1 MHWTVIFR
9 GVRFGVAL
17 ALVGGL
23 FGLQT
28 LSGQAGEIGFIEDFS
43 LASDRDLALEK
54 LIPGTEEYYY
64 FQCLHQQNLQQFDR
78 VEQLLA
84 AWIKRHNVTSR
95 VQEIQNRQAL
105 LTYRQHPQ
113 KSLTFLQRQLGL
125 QFNHQRDTV
134 DRAAQLPTQ
143 LDAQLIS
150 RQRLTQ
156 VALKRHRNTLNGFE
170 DSALDWLALESID
183 ATHRRDLLKR
193 MQRPDVTGLPEIVI
207 ADLNTRNS
215 GGFGS
220 FQIHRNLLK
229 DQLDQ
234 CLVLKPSL
242 RNETKFVNTYLSK
255 LQPSSDVN
263 MQFDRSAREAFLSR
277 LWGFAETLDPSHNSL
292 KAHVLYHQLTIDE
305 SQGKYNRERFLAYL
319 KLPRVVDYVSRKY
332 LEQSEHKRHQVNL
345 NADFQSVT
353 RFPPIRNDHEL
364 VRRYLQHFFV
374 DAKNYRDFSP
384 YVKDLFLKHL
394 FAETKIVHGL
404 GDPQQWYSQLPPEA
418 YQRLKQRVDL
428 DFLPTNPQQLGAS
441 EAATIGVNVKNVS
454 NLIVKVY
461 RINALN
467 FYKDQ
472 GRNVSTGI
480 NLDGLIPNEER
491 AFEYKDPPLRRIRRE
506 FEFES
511 LSKPGIYV
519 IDFIGNGKSSRALL
533 QKGKLRH
540 VVRSTSAGMEFSIF
554 DENELQL
561 NDASLWIG
569 GQLYHADG
577 QGNILV
583 PFSSQPGRQRV
594 ILIHD
599 QTVTLAR
606 FEHEA
611 ESYAMKVGFY
621 TDRES
626 LLSGRIAKLLVR
638 PGLLLNKQPVGLA
651 LLKNVQLTISSTNKD
666 GITSTDTVS
675 NLKLQD
681 DVDYVH
687 EFRVPP
693 RLAQISVSLNAQVDS
708 LSQGKDIDLVASDD
722 FSVASAIQHR
732 SEAEMT
738 KKHEFRTGSL
748 HLSEVKGEHFVDLLG
763 KSGEPRPNR
772 PVQLKCKHR
781 DFRDPVSVTL
791 RTNDQG
797 RISLGTLEEI
807 AWISATAPDGAQRQ
821 WKLRLNRHSYYR
833 SVNGRVGQPIK
844 LSAMGASRQPRRDEM
859 SLLEMRH
866 GQYVADRFDA
876 IRWEDGQW
884 ILSGLAAGDYQLTLK
899 HLGEVIQVR
908 ITEGVPAAGYVLG
921 RFRQLEMR
929 GRDTVLIESV
939 DVKADKIQVQLGNSS
954 PFSRVHVFATTFRP
968 EYDAYSRLAKVR
980 DAEPA
985 FGYRVPSSCLYVEGR
1000 TIGDEYR
1007 YVLDRKYAQKF
1018 PGNMLARPE
1027 LLLNPWAIRDTET
1040 AIEELAEDSDFA
1052 DEAALGPAQKG
1063 RLRDRRRQSASG
1075 TTEFDLNFL
1084 ADASFVRLNARPDAD
1099 GRIQVDRDELKGKQ
1113 TVVIVAVDPLTTSV
1127 RYVDLPQTDSR
1138 FLDLRLATGLQSDAN
1153 FSQQNQISV
1162 VEQGQTFQLDDI
1174 RSSKFEMY
1182 DSLPRVYQLYE
1193 TLQPSTELNDFRFV
1207 LQWNQMTNEEKRER
1221 YSKYACHELDFF
1233 ISEKDPEFFDA
1244 VIQPYLRQKLNKTFL
1259 DHYLIRDDL
1268 TAFLSPWNYQQLN
1281 VVERI
1286 LLARR
1291 VAGEQPITVE
1301 TLRNAANLIPPDVEQ
1316 SNYLFDMAIAGQSLE
1331 SVGGLAFAA
1340 GGGMGGVG
1348 GVVLGIETQAEDGAA
1363 RSDTRRYRKN
1373 ERENAL
1379 QAEPPMAPEGESVDA
1394 GIVDR
1399 ADKSFA
1405 AFGEPSLEGREKSKI
1420 VQLYRALDQTQ
1431 EWAENNYYQLPIEKQ
1446 NGELVEVNSFW
1457 VEFARHDETK
1467 PFYST
1472 ALAMAS
1478 NSFTE
1483 IMFAL
1488 SVLDLPFESPQHET
1502 VLVDNALKV
1511 ISAGPMIVYHQ
1522 QIQPTKAGEDESP
1535 LLVSQ
1540 NFFQQN
1546 DRYRQV
1552 DNQQVDKFVNDE
1564 FLPQTVYGC
1573 LVVVT
1578 NPTSSAQELDV
1589 LTQIPRG
1596 AIPVGNGGYTD
1607 NEKIRLE
1614 PYRTHAL
1621 EYYFY
1626 FPAIGEFD
1634 QFPVH
1639 VSEGET
1645 LVAAAVP
1652 FKFKVVKE
1660 LSQVDRQ
1667 SWEYVSQ
1674 LGSDEDVLAYLRK
1687 ENLGAVQLDRIA
1699 FRMADLDFFEQ
1710 AIGILQRRHAYNQT
1724 LWSYSI
1730 KHNQP
1735 NFIDDYLQHCDEF
1748 VSQCGSMLQSPLL
1761 VIRPVARRTYQHLE
1775 YRPLVNARSHQ
1786 IGSQRQILNDRLFDQ
1801 YNRWL
1806 KLLSYV
1812 AEPSAQDRLSTIY
1825 YLLTQDRVAEAL
1837 EMHGEIDPVELET
1850 RMQYDYCTAYLSF
1863 SSGDLALARSIAE
1876 RYVNYPVDRWRN
1888 SFALV
1893 RNQLDEIEGNPSELV
1908 DESARDQFQERMAAS
1923 QPTFDFAV
1931 ESKIIDLS
1939 YANLNQV
1946 RVNYYLMD
1954 IELLFSR
1961 SPFVQKYSGQ
1971 FSYIQPNLTQVVDLA
1986 GDQTQSKIELPE
1998 ALQNQ
2003 NVLVEIE
2010 AAGRRQSN
2018 AYYSNSISAQV
2029 SGNYGQLRVATQAS
2043 NEPIA
2048 AAYVKVY
2055 AQMKDGTISFYKD
2068 GYTDRRG
2075 RFDYSSLS
2083 TDSLDNVQRFA
2094 VLILSDEAGALV
2106 REVSPPKQ

>member
-1 MHWTVIFR
+1 MGMHWTIIFR
-9 GVRFGVAL
+9 GVRLGVAL

-23 FGLQT
+23 FGSLS
-28 LSGQAGEIGFIEDFS
+28 LSGQSGEIGFIEDFS
-43 LASDRDLALEK
+43 LASDRDLALGK

-84 AWIKRHNVTSR
+84 DWIKRHNVTPR

-113 KSLTFLQRQLGL
+113 KSLAFLQRQLGL
-125 QFNHQRDTV
+125 QFNHQRDRV
-134 DRAAQLPTQ
+134 DRAAQLPLQ
-143 LDAQLIS
+143 LDSQLIS

-156 VALKRHRNTLNGFE
+156 LALKRHRNTLNGFE
-170 DSALDWLALESID
+170 DSALDWLARESLD

-193 MQRPDVTGLPEIVI
+193 MRRPDVAGLPEMVI

-220 FQIHRNLLK
+220 FPIHRNLLR

-234 CLVLKPSL
+234 CLALKPSL

-263 MQFDRSAREAFLSR
+263 LQFDRPAREAFLSR
-277 LWGFAETLDPSHNSL
+277 LWEFVETLDPSHNSL
-292 KAHVLYHQLTIDE
+292 KAHVLYHQLTVEE

-319 KLPRVVDYVSRKY
+319 KLPRAVDYVSRKY
-332 LEQSEHKRHQVNL
+332 LEQPEHKRHRVNL
-345 NADFQSVT
+345 EADFQSVT
-353 RFPPIRNDHEL
+353 RFPPIRNDHQL
-364 VRRYLQHFFV
+364 VRRYLQHFFLE
-374 DAKNYRDFSP
+374 AKNYQLFSP
-384 YVKDLFLKHL
+384 YLKDLFLKHL

-404 GDPQQWYSQLPPEA
+404 GDPQQWYSQLPPEV
-418 YQRLKQRVDL
+418 YQRLKERVDL
-428 DFLPTNPQQLGAS
+428 DFLPTNPQQLGAKQ
-441 EAATIGVNVKNVS
+441 AATIEVNIKNVS

-472 GRNVSTGI
+472 RRNVSTGI
-480 NLDGLIPNEER
+480 NLDGLIPNEEMV
-491 AFEYKDPPLRRIRRE
+491 FEYKDPPLRRIRRE

-511 LSKPGIYV
+511 LTQPGIYV
-519 IDFIGNGKSSRALL
+519 VDFIGNGKSSRALL

-554 DENELQL
+554 DENQVQL
-561 NDASLWIG
+561 SHASLWLG
-569 GQLYHADG
+569 GQLYDADDN
-577 QGNILV
+577 GNILV
-583 PFSSQPGRQRV
+583 PFSSQPGQQQV

-606 FEHEA
+606 FQHQS
-611 ESYAMKVGFY
+611 ESYAMKAGFY

-638 PGLLLNKQPVGLA
+638 PGLLLNEQPIGLG
-651 LLKNVQLTISSTNKD
+651 LLKNVQLTISSTDKD

-675 NLKLQD
+675 NLKLED

-693 RLAQISVSLNAQVDS
+693 RLAQISVSLNAQVNS
-708 LSQGKDIDLVASDD
+708 LSQGKDIDLVASDG
-722 FSVASAIQHR
+722 FSVASAIQQPDA
-732 SEAEMT
+732 AERA
-738 KKHEFRTGSL
+738 KEQGFRTADL
-748 HLSEVKGEHFVDLLG
+748 HLSEAQGKHFLDLLG

-791 RTNDQG
+791 RTNQQG
-797 RISLGTLEEI
+797 RVDLGTLDEI
-807 AWISATAPDGAQRQ
+807 VWVSATAPDGGQRQ
-821 WKLRLNRHSYYR
+821 WKLRLNRHTYYR
-833 SVNGRVGQPIK
+833 SVNGRVGQPIR
-844 LSAMGASRQPRRDEM
+844 LPAVGASRQPRRSEM
-859 SLLEMRH
+859 SLLEMRQ

-876 IRWEDGQW
+876 ISREDGQW
-884 ILSGLAAGDYQLTLK
+884 ILSDLAAGDYQLTLK
-899 HLGEVIQVR
+899 DLGEVIQVR

-921 RFRQLEMR
+921 RFRQLELR
-929 GRDTVLIESV
+929 GTNTVSIESV

-954 PFSRVHVFATTFRP
+954 EFSRVHLFATTFRP
-968 EYDAYSRLAKVR
+968 EYDAYSQLAKVR

-985 FGYRVPSSCLYVEGR
+985 SDYRVPSSCLYVEGR
-1000 TIGDEYR
+1000 MIGDEYR

-1018 PGNMLARPE
+1018 PGNMLPRPE
-1027 LLLNPWAIRDTET
+1027 LLLNPWAIRETET
-1040 AIEELAEDSDFA
+1040 AIEQLADDEGFA
-1052 DEAALGPAQKG
+1052 NEAADKEMLK
-1063 RLRDRRRQSASG
+1063 RQSRGRQRQSVSG
-1075 TTEFDLNFL
+1075 TTEFDLDFL

-1099 GRIQVDRDELKGKQ
+1099 GRIEVDRDELKGKQ
-1113 TVVIVAVDPLTTSV
+1113 TFVVVAVDPLTTSV
-1127 RYVDLPQTDSR
+1127 RYVDLPQTQSR
-1138 FLDLRLATGLQSDAN
+1138 FLDLRLATGLQVDAS

-1174 RSSKFEMY
+1174 RSSKFEIY

-1193 TLQPSTELNDFRFV
+1193 SLQPFVDLNDFRFV
-1207 LQWNQMTNEEKRER
+1207 LRWNQMTVEEKRER
-1221 YSKYACHELDFF
+1221 YSKYACHELNFF
-1233 ISEKDPEFFDA
+1233 IAKKDPEFFDA
-1244 VIQPYLRQKLNKTFL
+1244 VIQPYLQQKLNKTFL

-1268 TAFLSPWNYQQLN
+1268 TVFLSPWNYQQLN

-1291 VAGEQPITVE
+1291 VAGEQPITVQ
-1301 TLRNAANLIPPDVEQ
+1301 TLKNALNLIPPDVEKN
-1316 SNYLFDMAIAGQSLE
+1316 NYLFDIALAGQSLE
-1331 SVGGLAFAA
+1331 SVGNFAFGAA
-1340 GGGMGGVG
+1340 GGLGGLGGGAMGSALPPQRSGEMRSRE
-1348 GVVLGIETQAEDGAA
+1348 IEQASELSADA
-1363 RSDTRRYRKN
+1363 
-1373 ERENAL
+1373 
-1379 QAEPPMAPEGESVDA
+1379 MIAPEAAFDDSTPSSQSE
-1394 GIVDR
+1394 
-1399 ADKSFA
+1399 KNFA
-1405 AFGEPSLEGREKSKI
+1405 AFGLRARDRRERAKS

-1446 NGELVEVNSFW
+1446 NSDLVEVNSFW
-1457 VEFARHDETK
+1457 VDFSQHDETK

-1472 ALAMAS
+1472 ALAKAS
-1478 NSFTE
+1478 NNFTE

-1502 VLVDNALKV
+1502 VLIDKALKLT
-1511 ISAGPMIVYHQ
+1511 SSGPLIVFHQ
-1522 QIQPTKAGEDESP
+1522 QIQPATASEDESP

-1564 FLPQTVYGC
+1564 FLSQTVYGG

-1578 NPTSSAQELDV
+1578 NPTSSPKELDV

-1596 AIPVGNGGYTD
+1596 AIPVDNGRYTN

-1626 FPAIGEFD
+1626 FPAIGEFE

-1645 LVAAAVP
+1645 LVAAAES
-1652 FKFKVVKE
+1652 FNFKVVTE
-1660 LSQVDRQ
+1660 LSQIDRQ
-1667 SWEYVSQ
+1667 SWDYVSQ
-1674 LGSDEDVLAYLRK
+1674 RGSDKDVLEYLRT
-1687 ENLGAVQLDRIA
+1687 ENLGAIQLDRIA
-1699 FRMADLDFFEQ
+1699 FRMADLNFFEQ
-1710 AIGILQRRHAYNQT
+1710 AIEILQRRHAYDST

-1730 KHNQP
+1730 RHNQP
-1735 NFIDDYLQHCDEF
+1735 NAINDYLQHCDQF
-1748 VSQCGSMLQSPLL
+1748 VSQCGSILESPLL
-1761 VIRPVARRTYQHLE
+1761 VIRPVVRRTYQHLE

-1801 YNRWL
+1801 YSRWL
-1806 KLLSYV
+1806 KLLSYIV
-1812 AEPSAQDRLSTIY
+1812 EPTAQDRLATIY

-1837 EMHGEIDPVELET
+1837 EMHGEIDPAELET

-1863 SSGDLALARSIAE
+1863 SSGDLELARRLAE
-1876 RYVNYPVDRWRN
+1876 RYSEYPVDRWRN
-1888 SFALV
+1888 AFTLV
-1893 RNQLDEIEGNPSELV
+1893 RNQLDEMEGKPAEFV

-1923 QPTFDFAV
+1923 QPTFDFSV
-1931 ESKIIDLS
+1931 ESKTINLV

-1946 RVNYYLMD
+1946 RINYYLMD

-1961 SPFVQKYSGQ
+1961 SPFVQKYSDQ
-1971 FSYIQPNLTQVVDLA
+1971 FSYIQPNLSQWVDLA
-1986 GDQTQSKIELPE
+1986 GDQKQVKIELPE
-1998 ALQNQ
+1998 SLQNQ

-2010 AAGRRQSN
+2010 AAGSRQSN
-2018 AYYSNSISAQV
+2018 AYYSNSISAQI
-2029 SGNYGQLRVATQAS
+2029 STNYGQLRVATQAKD
-2043 NEPIA
+2043 EPIA

-2055 AQMKDGTISFYKD
+2055 AQMKDGSIRFYKD

-2083 TDSLDNVQRFA
+2083 TDLLKDVKRFA
-2094 VLILSDEAGALV
+2094 ILILSDEAGALV
-2106 REVSPPKQ
+2106 REVSPPKR